1 MKSGRVITSLCS
13 DNDNEEMTMPHAI
26 RFHQTGG
33 PEVLSWEDV
42 DLPAPAPGEA
52 TVRHHAVGLNYID
65 TYHRTGLY
73 PLPLP
78 SGIGM
83 EGAGVVEA
91 VGEGVS
97 EVKVGDR
104 VAYAGGPLGAYA
116 EVRNIP
122 AHRLLKLPDL
132 ISFATGAAMM
142 LQGLTAAYLLRK
154 TYRVQPGDAVL
165 IHAAAGGVGLIA
177 CQWAKALGAT
187 VIGTVGSP
195 AKAELAKAH
204 GCDHVINYSS
214 ENFTQR
220 VREITAGEGVA
231 VVYDGVGK
239 DTFIG
244 SLDSLRPLGMMV
256 SYGNASGPVPPLDLL
271 LLSQKGSLFITRPTI
286 ATYTAKR
293 GDLEA
298 LGAELFDAVVS
309 GKVRIEVNQTYPLK
323 DAAQAHRDLEARKTT
338 GSTILLP

>member
-1 MKSGRVITSLCS
+1 
-13 DNDNEEMTMPHAI
+13 MTHAI
-26 RFHQTGG
+26 RIHQAGG
-33 PEVLSWEDV
+33 PEVLCWEAV
-42 DLPAPAPGEA
+42 TVAAPAVGEA
-52 TVRHHAVGLNYID
+52 TVRQYAVGLNFID
-65 TYHRTGLY
+65 VYHRTGLY

-78 SGIGM
+78 SGLGL
-83 EGAGVVEA
+83 EAAGIVEA
-91 VGEGVS
+91 IGPGVS

-104 VAYAGGPLGAYA
+104 VAYAGGPIGAYA
-116 EVRNIP
+116 EVRNMP
-122 AHRLLKLPDL
+122 AHRLLKLPES
-132 ISFATGAAMM
+132 ISFNTAAAMM

-187 VIGTVGSP
+187 VIGTVGSA
-195 AKAELAKAH
+195 AKGELAKAH
-204 GCDHVINYSS
+204 GCDHVINYRT

-220 VREITAGEGVA
+220 VRDITGGEGVP

-244 SLDSLRPLGMMV
+244 SLDCLRPLGLMV
-256 SYGNASGPVPPLDLL
+256 SYGNASGPVPPLDLG

-286 ATYTAKR
+286 MSYTAKR
-293 GDLEA
+293 ADLEA
-298 LGAELFDAVVS
+298 LGAELFEMVGS
-309 GKVRIEVNQTYPLK
+309 GQVKIEINQTYPL
-323 DAAQAHRDLEARKTT
+323 AEAVQAHRDLEARLTT

>member
-1 MKSGRVITSLCS
+1 
-13 DNDNEEMTMPHAI
+13 MTHAI
-26 RFHQTGG
+26 RIYQTGG
-33 PEVLSWEDV
+33 PDVLRWEEIV
-42 DLPAPAPGEA
+42 VAAPAAGEA
-52 TVRHHAVGLNYID
+52 TVRHHAVGLNFID

-78 SGIGM
+78 SGIGL

-104 VAYAGGPLGAYA
+104 VAYAGGPVGAYA

-122 AHRLLKLPDL
+122 AHRLLKLPES
-132 ISFATGAAMM
+132 ISFDTAAAMM

-187 VIGTVGSP
+187 VIGTVGSA
-195 AKAELAKAH
+195 AKGELAKAH

-220 VREITAGEGVA
+220 VREITGGEGVP

-239 DTFIG
+239 DTFMG
-244 SLDSLRPLGMMV
+244 SLDCLRPMGMMV
-256 SYGNASGPVPPLDLL
+256 TYGNASGPVPPLDLI
-271 LLSQKGSLFITRPTI
+271 LLSQKGSLFITRPTLMN
-286 ATYTAKR
+286 YTAKR
-293 GDLEA
+293 ADLEA
-298 LGAELFDAVVS
+298 LGAELFEAVGS
-309 GKVRIEVNQTYPLK
+309 GKVRIEVNQTYPLAE
-323 DAAQAHRDLEARKTT
+323 AAQAHRDLEARKTT

>member
-1 MKSGRVITSLCS
+1 
-13 DNDNEEMTMPHAI
+13 MPHAI

-52 TVRHHAVGLNYID
+52 RVRHHAVGLNYID

-73 PLPLP
+73 PLTLP

-91 VGEGVS
+91 VGEGVG

-122 AHRLLKLPDL
+122 AHRLLKLPDS

-187 VIGTVGSP
+187 VIGTVGSS

-293 GDLEA
+293 ADLEA

-309 GKVRIEVNQTYPLK
+309 GKVRIEVNQTYALK